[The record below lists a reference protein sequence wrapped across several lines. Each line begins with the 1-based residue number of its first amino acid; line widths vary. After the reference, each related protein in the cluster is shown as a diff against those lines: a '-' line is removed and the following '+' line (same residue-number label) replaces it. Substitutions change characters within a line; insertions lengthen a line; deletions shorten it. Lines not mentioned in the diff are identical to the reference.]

1 MNGQYYRTALH
12 DITSSNGWFK
22 KLLLLGLID
31 FIPVFGQMTVYGYA
45 YEWAHKAAWGMQ
57 TSMPEK
63 IYGRK
68 NSKMLRWGWFNI
80 VIGIVMAIIPIII
93 VWIGNALTGINA
105 NDEIT
110 YYHRAPSAGS
120 YIASGFGTLFV
131 VVGYILTFVAMFF
144 TWIGSMRMTVYN
156 RLGSGLQF
164 KQIWTMLKKDFGGI
178 MRIFGMELIF
188 MLIAGIV
195 LFFIMLIVMFTAF
208 FSVGISAAGNL
219 PYMYGGGD
227 SGRMVFDI
235 LLSMVLV
242 TLPLFI
248 VLVYAFSVYDVFVQL
263 LVTRALGYWTR
274 QFDVAH
280 WGKDTDPLPFE
291 REASANDGTPIAP
304 NAGAANQYQGYQ
316 APTGQQQ
323 ANPYAQQPT
332 QQQAAQQPQAQES
345 PTGEQTQPALASQ
358 ATVGT
363 PAQGQPVSDVSAA
376 SEPQA
381 APSTQDSAVP
391 QSAAPVETA
400 PGAAGD
406 ESPTSTS
413 AADAPKAASEASAP
427 AADSTETNAPTTQA
441 TPMPPVSE
449 QPQTPSNPGED
460 VPSDKS
466 EPDKQ

>member
-1 MNGQYYRTALH
+1 MNGQYYRTALQ
-12 DITSSNGWFK
+12 DITSSKGWFK

-93 VWIGNALTGINA
+93 IWIGNALTGINA

-144 TWIGSMRMTVYN
+144 TWIGSMRMTIYN

-195 LFFIMLIVMFTAF
+195 LFIIFLIVMFTAF

-227 SGRMVFDI
+227 SDRMMFDI

-248 VLVYAFSVYDVFVQL
+248 LLVYAFSVYDVFVQL

-291 REASANDGTPIAP
+291 REASADDGTPIAP
-304 NAGAANQYQGYQ
+304 NAGAANQYQSYQ

-323 ANPYAQQPT
+323 AGPYAQQPT
-332 QQQAAQQPQAQES
+332 QQQAAQQPTAQQPQIQAGSTVEQAQPA
-345 PTGEQTQPALASQ
+345 PTNQAS
-358 ATVGT
+358 AD
-363 PAQGQPVSDVSAA
+363 AAA
-376 SEPQA
+376 SAEPQA
-381 APSTQDSAVP
+381 SPSQASTAPQPAVP
-391 QSAAPVETA
+391 SEAAS
-400 PGAAGD
+400 D
-406 ESPTSTS
+406 ESPTPTS
-413 AADAPKAASEASAP
+413 EVTSDESPTPAAVASEAAGDGSTP
-427 AADSTETNAPTTQA
+427 VADTTETAAPTTQA

-449 QPQTPSNPGED
+449 QPQTPSTSDEGAS
-460 VPSDKS
+460 SDKPES
-466 EPDKQ
+466 DEQ